1 MKKPALRNAG
11 VAATILLTLLS
22 WADLALARPKSEER
36 VPTHMR
42 WSNQRGK
49 KLART
54 VVQNMLE
61 GRSHDKS
68 KATTCNTSEANIISA
83 PHDNVWVGLSDQEAV
98 SVVSWLFGQESLNL
112 TAAEDAGEWDNTV

>member
-1 MKKPALRNAG
+1 
-11 VAATILLTLLS
+11 
-22 WADLALARPKSEER
+22 
-36 VPTHMR
+36 MR

-54 VVQNMLE
+54 VVRSVLE
-61 GRSHDKS
+61 GRSHDNSNSKS
-68 KATTCNTSEANIISA
+68 TVCNTSEANIISA
-83 PHDNVWVGLSDQEAV
+83 PYDNVWAGLSDQEVV

>member
-1 MKKPALRNAG
+1 MKKSALSSAG
-11 VAATILLTLLS
+11 AAATAVLALLS
-22 WADLALARPKSEER
+22 WADLALARPNSEEK

-49 KLART
+49 RLAGA

-61 GRSHDKS
+61 GRSHDNS
-68 KATTCNTSEANIISA
+68 KATTCNTSQANIISA
-83 PHDNVWVGLSDQEAV
+83 PYDNVWAGLSDQEAL